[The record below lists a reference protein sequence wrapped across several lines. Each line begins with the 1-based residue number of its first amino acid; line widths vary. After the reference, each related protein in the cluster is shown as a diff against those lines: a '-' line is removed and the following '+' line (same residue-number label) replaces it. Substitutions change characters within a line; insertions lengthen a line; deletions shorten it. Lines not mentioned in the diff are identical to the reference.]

1 MAAIKSLLH
10 LFTFLTQ
17 RTNNPHVILIA
28 VKKCLYEVTL
38 HTHQLGHLGLQV
50 ALPLRVSLR
59 VEK

>member
-28 VKKCLYEVTL
+28 VKK
-38 HTHQLGHLGLQV
+38 
-50 ALPLRVSLR
+50 
-59 VEK
+59 